1 MLDHDASWLLCAQ
14 KSCGCPQT
22 AVTPFPY
29 VGSARDGSRNTL
41 VCVIPCNVG
50 MAGPFQRWGNGS
62 SGEVGRIG
70 EPRAG
75 RLQLLDPESTE
86 GRAMRLF
93 PCTFP
98 TGLESTGEPLITC
111 LVYSLDQCHEGK
123 ARCGRMALS
132 GGSRVG
138 PVGAMAS
145 NYGGPPRVT
154 SADMSRGSERPSEG
168 RDSEAHGNLLTM
180 PSSLLVLSNS

>member
-1 MLDHDASWLLCAQ
+1 MLDRGASWLLCVQ

-29 VGSARDGSRNTL
+29 VGSALNGSQNAL
-41 VCVIPCNVG
+41 VCVIPCNAG
-50 MAGPFQRWGNGS
+50 RAGPFQRWGNGS

-75 RLQLLDPESTE
+75 RLQLLDPECTE
-86 GRAMRLF
+86 SMAMWLF
-93 PCTFP
+93 PCIFP
-98 TGLESTGEPLITC
+98 IGLESAGDSLITC

-132 GGSRVG
+132 WGRRVG
-138 PVGAMAS
+138 PEVAIAS
-145 NYGGPPRVT
+145 TYWGH
-154 SADMSRGSERPSEG
+154 SLH
-168 RDSEAHGNLLTM
+168 HGISQGD
-180 PSSLLVLSNS
+180 PC